1 MAAINLTPG
10 HKYVLGT
17 EKKKKVTPSK
27 GGLWRGQLL
36 WWVLV
41 WGCPESGESIRVP
54 QGTLQ
59 MLAALWMPSPLLV

>member
-27 GGLWRGQLL
+27 GYGESQLL

-41 WGCPESGESIRVP
+41 WGCTGWVR
-54 QGTLQ
+54 
-59 MLAALWMPSPLLV
+59 

>member
-1 MAAINLTPG
+1 MAAIENLTPG

-41 WGCPESGESIRVP
+41 
-54 QGTLQ
+54 
-59 MLAALWMPSPLLV
+59 